1 MGPNGPYGTKWA
13 HGLGGD
19 LKNTARYLQGRRG
32 RRPRGLLIFAA
43 CLWLM
48 AGALAHGQQQ
58 QVPAVRVDQLLNRLY
73 PGNTGEIERRLA
85 TSATLAATPL
95 PTIKPAA
102 TPAPLVIRLR
112 RAQSGDRATTASRAK
127 SVGDHRSTRATP
139 ALIIPLRPDSVEPK
153 TTPTVARM
161 PAPRP
166 TESGDVSSYLSSLE
180 PAAQDQATSSTAAAG
195 KKAPAAVP
203 LDLVGHAVNVNR
215 ATAAELVQTLG
226 VDVRRARLIIEFRT
240 QQGRIRGPDDL
251 AQVNGLTEDMIMEWE
266 QKGLLRFE

>member
-1 MGPNGPYGTKWA
+1 MGPNGPYGTKWT

-19 LKNTARYLQGRRG
+19 LKNTERSIHGRRG
-32 RRPRGLLIFAA
+32 RRPCSQLILAI

-48 AGALAHGQQQ
+48 AGALAHGQQQQQQQ

-73 PGNTGEIERRLA
+73 PGNTGELERRLA

-95 PTIKPAA
+95 PTVKPAA

-112 RAQSGDRATTASRAK
+112 RAQSGDRATTATRAK
-127 SVGDHRSTRATP
+127 P
-139 ALIIPLRPDSVEPK
+139 ALIIPMRPDSVEPK
-153 TTPTVARM
+153 TSPTVART
-161 PAPRP
+161 PASRP
-166 TESGDVSSYLSSLE
+166 AEAGDVTSYLSSLE
-180 PAAQDQATSSTAAAG
+180 PAGKDEATSASAG
-195 KKAPAAVP
+195 KKGPAAAVP

-226 VDVRRARLIIEFRT
+226 IDVRRARLIIEFRT